1 MSRKFYDNSLV
12 KSKSLE
18 PNEIINVTLQIDNG
32 ELEEVGPSD

>member
-12 KSKSLE
+12 NSKSLE
-18 PNEIINVTLQIDNG
+18 TNEIINVTLQIDNG